1 MLDEQDLKVLSEMFE
16 KLDSKIETLDGKI
29 ETLDDKI
36 ETLDDKIETTRNEIF
51 AYLELKI
58 EPQIRLLADGQK
70 TILETLTPKTETEK
84 LKEENELFRMAIT
97 DLARRVAELESKVS

>member
-16 KLDSKIETLDGKI
+16 KLDS
-29 ETLDDKI
+29 KI